1 MTKME
6 IRNNKHLHTRQIIG
20 IFPVLELDSDDVDI
34 PLRNPSISYLDI
46 FFLVSSI
53 FMHIIDMGIDISL
66 AVRYLLANKITYF
79 AWTATFIFLPS
90 FINVIISRRMQ
101 YQDDKAT
108 TPSNT
113 SESKCVHS
121 MLTKKLYCIVIIMFQ
136 LAPVLRY
143 YQTLKY
149 ALKAYRFQKQG
160 NRNAQRRYY
169 LKMLKEDQDVALL
182 RVFECF
188 LEAAPQQILQLTIL
202 LKNYHSNINIEFI
215 HQVASILSSLGSMG
229 WAMASYHRSI
239 RLVQQDK
246 LNIGITGTVV
256 QFLWHFC
263 TTVSRILS
271 LSVVASVWPIYTAI
285 GCVCHWICMTTWII
299 IDSQGIL
306 EFCRNYNYAPHCP
319 PKLKERIYS
328 VLFSVVIG
336 VVHVFIYLNAVDGST
351 LFKHVFFYIVCFLEN
366 ITACAFWIHT
376 SSDEVKAAWY
386 FNVLIVLCIV
396 PFLLGITSMI
406 VYYTVFHPSKHQS
419 SVHT

>member
-53 FMHIIDMGIDISL
+53 FMHIIDMGIDINL

-101 YQDDKAT
+101 HQDDKAS
-108 TPSNT
+108 TPLNP

-121 MLTKKLYCIVIIMFQ
+121 MLTKKLYCIIIIMFQ

-149 ALKAYRFQKQG
+149 ALKAYRFQKLG

-202 LKNYHSNINIEFI
+202 LKHYHSNINFEFI

-246 LNIGITGTVV
+246 PNIGITGTVV

-263 TTVSRILS
+263 TTVSRIFS

-285 GCVCHWICMTTWII
+285 GCVCHWIA
-299 IDSQGIL
+299 QGFTLSEIASAEYL
-306 EFCRNYNYAPHCP
+306 W
-319 PKLKERIYS
+319 KES
-328 VLFSVVIG
+328 AVQAQIG
-336 VVHVFIYLNAVDGST
+336 RP
-351 LFKHVFFYIVCFLEN
+351 
-366 ITACAFWIHT
+366 
-376 SSDEVKAAWY
+376 SSDT
-386 FNVLIVLCIV
+386 F
-396 PFLLGITSMI
+396 P
-406 VYYTVFHPSKHQS
+406 
-419 SVHT
+419 